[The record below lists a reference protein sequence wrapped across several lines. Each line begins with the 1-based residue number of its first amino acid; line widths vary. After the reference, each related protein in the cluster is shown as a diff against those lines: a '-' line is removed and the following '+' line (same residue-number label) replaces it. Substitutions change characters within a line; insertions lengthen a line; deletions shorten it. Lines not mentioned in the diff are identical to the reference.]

1 MAKLMLTL
9 EGGPETDAETL
20 QQLNQSLRRDLL
32 ETDVEAV
39 ESAEAKLPAGAKSGL
54 AIDWNTLIITLVSSG
69 TLSALIVAI
78 QAWMLRNKE
87 CSVTLTF
94 GEDSLTIDGPGPY
107 SDEQQE
113 AIDRWLARHRGY
125 VLP

>member
-1 MAKLMLTL
+1 
-9 EGGPETDAETL
+9 
-20 QQLNQSLRRDLL
+20 
-32 ETDVEAV
+32 
-39 ESAEAKLPAGAKSGL
+39 
-54 AIDWNTLIITLVSSG
+54 
-69 TLSALIVAI
+69 
-78 QAWMLRNKE
+78 MLRNKE

-107 SDEQQE
+107 SDEQQK